1 MKNYNRLLLILKYL
15 HDNTDEDHTASI
27 KDINEYLVNHD
38 LDANRKTVVECINE
52 LQEVGYDICC
62 VRSTQNRYY
71 MRTRPFTLA
80 EVKLLV
86 DAVQSSRFISEEQSR
101 EIVEK
106 LSTIVGAYKGD
117 ILKRHLYIGS
127 RAKSNNERLTEYVE
141 KIQTA
146 ITTNKE
152 VNFQYFDYTP
162 DKQKT
167 LRREGKVYHFSPY
180 DLIWNN
186 DMYYVVGSGRHNTV
200 LKFRIDRMTNLE
212 VLDSYRFPM
221 PEGYDI
227 SDFFEKEFSMMAGE
241 SCSVDLL
248 CNNELMSSIIDK
260 FGEDVKT
267 EIVDSEHF
275 KATVEVELSKT
286 FFGWVFASAG
296 SMKIVSPEIAIAAFK
311 EMVMK
316 FFDTVGGSR

>member
-15 HDNTDEDHTASI
+15 HDNTDEDNTASI
-27 KDINEYLVNHD
+27 KDINEFLVNHY

-127 RAKSNNERLTEYVE
+127 RAKANNERLTEYVE

-152 VNFQYFDYTP
+152 VIFQYFDYTP

-167 LRREGKVYHFSPY
+167 LRRDGKVYHFSPY

-186 DMYYVVGSGRHNTV
+186 DMYYVVGCGRHNTV
-200 LKFRIDRMTNLE
+200 LKYRIDRMTNLE
-212 VLDSYRFPM
+212 LLDTDRFPM

-241 SCSVDLL
+241 TCTVELL
-248 CNNELMSSIIDK
+248 CNNELMGSIIDK

-275 KATVEVELSKT
+275 KATVDVELSKT
-286 FFGWVFASAG
+286 FYGWVFASAG
-296 SMKIVSPEIAIAAFK
+296 SMRILSPEMAKTGFK
-311 EMVMK
+311 EAAQK
-316 FFDTVGGSR
+316 FFEAVGEPL

>member
-15 HDNTDEDHTASI
+15 HDNTDEDHTSSI
-27 KDINEYLVNHD
+27 KDINDFLSNHYLEAD
-38 LDANRKTVVECINE
+38 RKTVVECINE

-86 DAVQSSRFISEEQSR
+86 DAVQSSRFVSEEKSR

-106 LSTIVGAYKGD
+106 LSTLVGAYKGD

-127 RAKSNNERLTEYVE
+127 RAKTNNERITEYVE

-146 ITTNKE
+146 ITNNKE
-152 VNFQYFDYTP
+152 VIFQYFDYMP

-167 LRREGKVYHFSPY
+167 LRRDGKVYHFSPY

-186 DMYYVVGSGRHNTV
+186 DMYYVVGCGRHGTV
-200 LKFRIDRMTNLE
+200 LKYRIDRMSNLE
-212 VLDSYRFPM
+212 LLDTDRYPM

-241 SCSVDLL
+241 TCTVELL
-248 CNNELMSSIIDK
+248 CNNELMGSIIDK

-267 EIVDSEHF
+267 EIVDSDHF
-275 KATVEVELSKT
+275 KTTVDVELSKT
-286 FFGWVFASAG
+286 FYGWVFASAG
-296 SMKIVSPEIAIAAFK
+296 SMKILSPEVAKDGFK
-311 EMVMK
+311 ETAQK
-316 FFDTVGGSR
+316 FFEAVGEPL

>member
-27 KDINEYLVNHD
+27 KDVNEFLVNHY
-38 LDANRKTVVECINE
+38 LDANRKTIVECISE

-127 RAKSNNERLTEYVE
+127 RAKANNERLTEYVE

-152 VNFQYFDYTP
+152 VIFQYFDYTP

-167 LRREGKVYHFSPY
+167 LRREGKLYHFSPY

-186 DMYYVVGSGRHNTV
+186 DMYYVVGCGRHNTI
-200 LKFRIDRMTNLE
+200 LKYRIDRMTNLE
-212 VLDSYRFPM
+212 VLDGERFPM

-227 SDFFEKEFSMMAGE
+227 SDFFEKEFSMMTGE
-241 SCSVDLL
+241 TCTVELL
-248 CNNELMSSIIDK
+248 CNNDLMGSIIDK

-267 EIVDSEHF
+267 EVVDSEHF

-286 FFGWVFASAG
+286 FYGWVFASAG
-296 SMKIVSPEIAIAAFK
+296 SMKILAPDVATTGFK
-311 EMVMK
+311 ETAQK
-316 FFDTVGGSR
+316 FFENDHF

>member
-15 HDNTDEDHTASI
+15 HDNSDEDHTASI
-27 KDINEYLVNHD
+27 KDINEFLVKQY
-38 LDANRKTVVECINE
+38 LDANRKTIVECINE

-127 RAKSNNERLTEYVE
+127 RAKSHNERLTEYVE

-152 VNFQYFDYTP
+152 VIFQYFDYTP

-167 LRREGKVYHFSPY
+167 LRREGNVYHFSPY

-186 DMYYVVGSGRHNTV
+186 DMYYIVGCGRHNTV
-200 LKFRIDRMTNLE
+200 LKYRIDRMTNMEL
-212 VLDSYRFPM
+212 LDTDRFPM

-227 SDFFEKEFSMMAGE
+227 SDFFEKEFSMIAGKTCTVE
-241 SCSVDLL
+241 LL
-248 CNNELMSSIIDK
+248 CNNELMGSIVDK

-275 KATVEVELSKT
+275 KATAEVELSKT
-286 FFGWVFASAG
+286 FYGWVFSSAG
-296 SMKIVSPEIAIAAFK
+296 SMKILSPDVAINGFK
-311 EMVMK
+311 ETAMK
-316 FFDTVGGSR
+316 FFERIEDPL

>member
-1 MKNYNRLLLILKYL
+1 M
-15 HDNTDEDHTASI
+15 
-27 KDINEYLVNHD
+27 
-38 LDANRKTVVECINE
+38 
-52 LQEVGYDICC
+52 
-62 VRSTQNRYY
+62 
-71 MRTRPFTLA
+71 
-80 EVKLLV
+80 
-86 DAVQSSRFISEEQSR
+86 QSSRFISEEQSW

-152 VNFQYFDYTP
+152 VIFQYFDYTP

-167 LRREGKVYHFSPY
+167 LRRDGKVYHFSPY

-186 DMYYVVGSGRHNTV
+186 DMYYVVGCGRHDTV
-200 LKFRIDRMTNLE
+200 LKYRIDRMTNLE
-212 VLDSYRFPM
+212 LLDTDRFPM

-241 SCSVDLL
+241 TCTVELL
-248 CNNELMSSIIDK
+248 CKNELMGSIIDK
-260 FGEDVKT
+260 FGEDVIT
-267 EIVDSEHF
+267 EIVDCEHF

-286 FFGWVFASAG
+286 FYGWVFASAG
-296 SMKIVSPEIAIAAFK
+296 SMKILFPEAAKAGFK
-311 EMVMK
+311 EAALK
-316 FFDTVGGSR
+316 FFDKIGDPL

>member
-27 KDINEYLVNHD
+27 KDINEFLGKQY
-38 LDANRKTVVECINE
+38 LDANRKTIVECIYE

-141 KIQTA
+141 KIQSA
-146 ITTNKE
+146 ITNNQE
-152 VNFQYFDYTP
+152 VIFQYFDYTP

-167 LRREGKVYHFSPY
+167 LRRDGKVYHFSPY

-186 DMYYVVGSGRHNTV
+186 DMYYVVGCGRHNTV
-200 LKFRIDRMTNLE
+200 LKYRIDRMTNLE
-212 VLDSYRFPM
+212 LLDTDRFPM

-241 SCSVDLL
+241 TCTVELL
-248 CNNELMSSIIDK
+248 CNNELMGSIIDK

-267 EIVDSEHF
+267 EIVDGERF

-286 FFGWVFASAG
+286 FYGWVFASAG
-296 SMKIVSPEIAIAAFK
+296 SMKILSPESAIIGFK
-311 EMVMK
+311 ETALK
-316 FFDTVGGSR
+316 FFEGVGEPL

>member
-15 HDNTDEDHTASI
+15 HDNTDEDHTSSI
-27 KDINEYLVNHD
+27 KDINDFLSNHYLEAD
-38 LDANRKTVVECINE
+38 RKTVVECINE

-86 DAVQSSRFISEEQSR
+86 DAIQSSRFVSEEKSR

-106 LSTIVGAYKGD
+106 LSTLVGSYKGD

-127 RAKSNNERLTEYVE
+127 RAKTNNERITEYVE
-141 KIQTA
+141 KIQAA

-152 VNFQYFDYTP
+152 VIFQYFDYTP

-167 LRREGKVYHFSPY
+167 LRRDGKVYHFSPY

-186 DMYYVVGSGRHNTV
+186 DMYYVVGCGRHGTV
-200 LKFRIDRMTNLE
+200 LKYRIDRMSNLE
-212 VLDSYRFPM
+212 LLDTDRYPM

-241 SCSVDLL
+241 TCTVELL
-248 CNNELMSSIIDK
+248 CNNELMGSIIDK

-267 EIVDSEHF
+267 EIVDIDHF
-275 KATVEVELSKT
+275 KATVDVELSKT
-286 FFGWVFASAG
+286 FYGWVFASAG
-296 SMKIVSPEIAIAAFK
+296 SMKIFSPEVAKDGFK
-311 EMVMK
+311 ETAQK
-316 FFDTVGGSR
+316 FFEAVGKPL